1 MQAGRT
7 RTPARLLMNSP
18 IRWSDD
24 AKEHFFEYVDP
35 DTRAKVHVYFPTYAS
50 IRHRMAFAESLNA
63 GVALWELG
71 QRRESFTHL
80 FQPVPEVPKQ
90 RKKKKKSSIID
101 FPDEL

>member
-1 MQAGRT
+1 MSLTELAQV
-7 RTPARLLMNSP
+7 PP

-50 IRHRMAFAESLNA
+50 ILHRMAFAESLNA

-71 QRRESFTHL
+71 QGLESFTHL
-80 FQPVPEVPKQ
+80 FQPVPEAPKQ
-90 RKKKKKSSIID
+90 RKKRKKRKSSIID
-101 FPDEL
+101 VPDEL